1 MLIIDIKANIYAKY
15 VHETIS
21 IEMEIIYHYYEQT
34 TKMALSSSE
43 REDVK

>member
-15 VHETIS
+15 FHETIS
-21 IEMEIIYHYYEQT
+21 IEMEIIMNNDEDGIVFL
-34 TKMALSSSE
+34 K

>member
-21 IEMEIIYHYYEQT
+21 IEMEIIMNNDEDGIVFL
-34 TKMALSSSE
+34 K